1 MTMVPQG
8 GPIPEAL
15 ARRVKLVVLDV
26 DGVLTD
32 CGVYLSMVAGDVREA
47 KRFDIQDGLGMKFLQ
62 RAGLNV
68 IIVSGRYSAA
78 TDARATELG
87 VDAYQDDGAQKL
99 PSVWKVMNEMDVA
112 WDEVAMV
119 GDDVP
124 DVAVLRKAG
133 LKVAVANAVPLV
145 AAMADWR
152 TVREGGH
159 GAVREFC
166 DALLLARGQLQEIVE
181 QYVTERSVL

>member
-1 MTMVPQG
+1 MVPQG
-8 GPIPEAL
+8 GPMPAEL
-15 ARRVKLVVLDV
+15 AQRIKLVVFDV

-32 CGVYLSMVAGDVREA
+32 GGVYMGMVDGQRWET

-62 RAGLNV
+62 KAGVHV
-68 IIVSGRYSAA
+68 IIVSGRFSLA
-78 TDARATELG
+78 TDVRADELG
-87 VDAYQDDGAQKL
+87 IEAYQDDGAMKL
-99 PSVWKVMNEMDVA
+99 PSIMKVMNEMGIS
-112 WDEVAMV
+112 WDAVAMV

-124 DVAVLRKAG
+124 DVAVLRLAG

-152 TVREGGH
+152 TVRQGGH

-166 DALLLARGQLQEIVE
+166 DALLLARGDLERVVE
-181 QYVTERSVL
+181 AYVAERSLG

>member
-1 MTMVPQG
+1 VTHLPQG
-8 GPIPEAL
+8 GPIPAEL

-32 CGVYLSMVAGDVREA
+32 GGVYVGLRSGEEL
-47 KRFDIQDGLGMKFLQ
+47 KRFDIQDGLGMKLLE
-62 RAGLNV
+62 RAGLDV
-68 IIVSGRYSAA
+68 VIVSGRYSEA
-78 TDARATELG
+78 TQIRAGELG
-87 VDAYQDDGAQKL
+87 VECYQDKTAHKI
-99 PSVWKVMNEMDVA
+99 PSVKKVMERLDVA

-119 GDDVP
+119 GDDIP
-124 DVAVLRKAG
+124 DVAVLRKVG

-152 TVREGGH
+152 TVRKGGH

-181 QYVTERSVL
+181 GYVAERSVP